1 MSEEGAISSKKH
13 YFWGYD
19 IFGYLLPGALFALI
33 AAKSNS
39 WIYDQL
45 AGHWKNPDL
54 SLGIN
59 VVDILI
65 LLFFVYILGH
75 VISGISSFLLE
86 RLLLRKTLDYPT
98 FRMFNETEGRV
109 LGVFKALFPG
119 YFRAYSEEFRNS
131 ILKKYKKRY
140 PDLKENTHDLFWVCF
155 SWLSMHHSTAY
166 RRATHFLELYGFS
179 RNICM
184 SFILIAFLP
193 ALPHWTNFIHW
204 SILSGMSIFVALIM
218 FINYTKLLR
227 RLNDEV
233 YRGFYIGIE

>member
-19 IFGYLLPGALFALI
+19 IFGYLLPGALLALI
-33 AAKSNS
+33 GAKSNS

-45 AGHWKNPDL
+45 VGHWKNPDL

-59 VVDILI
+59 IVDVIV

-75 VISGISSFLLE
+75 IISGISSFILE

-98 FRMFNETEGRV
+98 YRMFNNTEERV
-109 LGVFKALFPG
+109 WRVFRFMFPG
-119 YFRAYSEEFRNS
+119 YFRAYSKEFRES
-131 ILKKYKKRY
+131 ILSKYKSRY
-140 PDLKENTHDLFWVCF
+140 PDLNKNTHDLFWVCF
-155 SWLSMHHSTAY
+155 SWISMHHSTAY

-179 RNICM
+179 RNISM
-184 SFILIAFLP
+184 SFIFIALLP
-193 ALPHWTNFIHW
+193 MLPHWTGFIHW
-204 SILSGMSIFVALIM
+204 SILSGINLFVALVM
-218 FINYTKLLR
+218 YINYTKLLR

-233 YRGFYIGIE
+233 YRGFYVTLD